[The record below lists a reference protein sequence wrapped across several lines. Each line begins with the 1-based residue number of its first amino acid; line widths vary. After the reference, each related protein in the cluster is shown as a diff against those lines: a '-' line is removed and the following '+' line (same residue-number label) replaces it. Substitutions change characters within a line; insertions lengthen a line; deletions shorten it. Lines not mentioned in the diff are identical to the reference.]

1 MATLP
6 KVLISRADYQIGGG
20 VALGLRTQGSVPT
33 GFAFACQTLRA
44 MLNIRFPIFVAAG
57 LVILAAVA
65 TAQPPAT
72 PMKMLDDVRDRRY
85 CELIVVKRHGV
96 GFSADVYN
104 PWASMT
110 ARRPL
115 GMRLR

>member
-1 MATLP
+1 
-6 KVLISRADYQIGGG
+6 
-20 VALGLRTQGSVPT
+20 
-33 GFAFACQTLRA
+33 